1 MNSRLSNVGWLVKV
15 RPMRSSLL
23 PRILL
28 ILALLFA
35 QLGGLAHGISHA
47 LAEQST
53 RSDQSLPHDK
63 HCDLCAAYAQIG
75 GALAS
80 HAIPFALP
88 EQTDILALTSP
99 HTFHSNTFAA
109 FAARAPPYSA

>member
-1 MNSRLSNVGWLVKV
+1 
-15 RPMRSSLL
+15 MRSSLL

-75 GALAS
+75 GAIGS
-80 HAIPFALP
+80 SGIVF
-88 EQTDILALTSP
+88 TSSENCESLHP
-99 HTFHSNTFAA
+99 AHSGSCTSAPFAA